1 MHGLRRALTVE
12 GVKVDVDFAVCA
24 RSCLHRNGTS
34 RPMRL
39 TYLEGGRA
47 HQLAAHAVPS
57 PPFSSKVL
65 TARHF
70 FEAALFGLDTAY
82 SLDKIRCFGA
92 SIPMDL
98 SQPNDRLFSSVV
110 HLARS

>member
-1 MHGLRRALTVE
+1 MHEDWYGHGLWRALTVE
-12 GVKVDVDFAVCA
+12 VMKVDVDFAVCA

-57 PPFSSKVL
+57 SPFCSKNP
-65 TARHF
+65 TGRHF
-70 FEAALFGLDTAY
+70 FGAALFGLDTA
-82 SLDKIRCFGA
+82 
-92 SIPMDL
+92 
-98 SQPNDRLFSSVV
+98 
-110 HLARS
+110 